1 MSVHLLAIRMG
12 GGRTQ
17 LSFILPPCLLFSQ
30 LSVKECSGKGHPAMG
45 GGGGGRVTRKA
56 LGLGVRSQGLTV
68 NAWSR
73 TAWIT
78 SRKRILEVSVWP
90 W

>member
-1 MSVHLLAIRMG
+1 MSVHWLAVRMR

-17 LSFILPPCLLFSQ
+17 LSFILPPCLSFSQ
-30 LSVKECSGKGHPAMG
+30 LLVNERSGKGIRPWEGQGVA
-45 GGGGGRVTRKA
+45 RKA